1 MSDQA
6 RNLKLSTHKRGGCSP
21 MIEHVFPQ
29 AMLLEREKQ
38 LITALS
44 ACAGAYYDFNVTKNV
59 ILGTP
64 IQVIDG
70 VAYSIHEAVGLPPH
84 CPYMQ
89 VVKFW
94 GNKLAP
100 EEQPAFFDFFDVENL
115 KRRYAEGKRFMT
127 HTYWTKD
134 VLGNP
139 MLAEQT
145 IQLYEDSTN
154 GDILAITFV
163 KDLKPLDEL
172 AAKERQARK
181 EAEAALKLANNA
193 NKAKSTFLFNMSH
206 DIRTPMNAIMG
217 FANII
222 AENVDN
228 PLIVQDAIAK
238 VQKSSN
244 ILLTLLNE
252 VLDLARIESGKQQLD
267 SVPCDLSKL
276 LQNIRSIL
284 ESNIESA
291 NLCYEI
297 INQLDNPL
305 VICDQIK
312 INQIMLN
319 LLSNAIKFTPKGGH
333 ITFGIKQSGA
343 VANGMA
349 EYCLVVKDTGIGMSE
364 SFQKRAFNAFEKERS
379 ATDSGI
385 EGTGLGLAIVKKLVD
400 LMDGHMEMRSELG
413 QGTEFAIYLRLPV
426 LQAMTSK
433 PCPTQSKNSD
443 QLKGKRILLVEDNE
457 LNREIANLTLTKADM
472 LVEEAENGMI
482 AVDKLINAQPDYYD
496 LVLMDI
502 QMPIMDG
509 YKATQEIRSLPQQEL
524 ANIPIVAMTAN
535 SFDDDKR
542 KAFEVGMNAHVAKP
556 INVPKLLK
564 VLSGLLVK

>member
-89 VVKFW
+89 VVEFW

-115 KRRYAEGKRFMT
+115 KRRYAEGKRFMS

>member
-1 MSDQA
+1 
-6 RNLKLSTHKRGGCSP
+6 
-21 MIEHVFPQ
+21 
-29 AMLLEREKQ
+29 
-38 LITALS
+38 
-44 ACAGAYYDFNVTKNV
+44 
-59 ILGTP
+59 
-64 IQVIDG
+64 
-70 VAYSIHEAVGLPPH
+70 
-84 CPYMQ
+84 MQ
-89 VVKFW
+89 VVEFW

-181 EAEAALKLANNA
+181 EAEASLKLANNA

-228 PLIVQDAIAK
+228 PLIVQDAITK

-244 ILLTLLNE
+244 VLLTLLNE

-291 NLCYEI
+291 SLCYEI

-333 ITFGIKQSGA
+333 ITFGIKQSEA

-364 SFQKRAFNAFEKERS
+364 SFQKLAFNAFERERS

-400 LMDGHMEMRSELG
+400 LMDGHIEMRSELG

-433 PCPTQSKNSD
+433 PCPTQPKNSA

-457 LNREIANLTLTKADM
+457 LNREIANLTLTKAGM

-502 QMPIMDG
+502 QMPVMDG

-556 INVPKLLK
+556 IDVPKLLE

>member
-1 MSDQA
+1 M
-6 RNLKLSTHKRGGCSP
+6 H
-21 MIEHVFPQ
+21 
-29 AMLLEREKQ
+29 
-38 LITALS
+38 
-44 ACAGAYYDFNVTKNV
+44 
-59 ILGTP
+59 
-64 IQVIDG
+64 
-70 VAYSIHEAVGLPPH
+70 
-84 CPYMQ
+84 
-89 VVKFW
+89 
-94 GNKLAP
+94 
-100 EEQPAFFDFFDVENL
+100 
-115 KRRYAEGKRFMT
+115 AEGKRFMS

-163 KDLKPLDEL
+163 KDLKPMDEL
-172 AAKERQARK
+172 ASKERQARK

-193 NKAKSTFLFNMSH
+193 HKAKSTFLFNMSH

-244 ILLTLLNE
+244 VLLTLLNE

-284 ESNIESA
+284 ESNIETAS
-291 NLCYEI
+291 LSYEI

-333 ITFGIKQSGA
+333 LSFGIKQTGA
-343 VANGMA
+343 VENSMA

-364 SFQKRAFNAFEKERS
+364 SFQERAFNAFERERS

-400 LMDGHMEMRSELG
+400 LMQGRMKMRSELG
-413 QGTEFAIYLRLPV
+413 RGTEFAIYVHLPV
-426 LQAMTSK
+426 LQALASK
-433 PCPTQSKNSD
+433 PRPTQQKSAS
-443 QLKGKRILLVEDNE
+443 QLANKRILLVEDNE
-457 LNREIANLTLTKADM
+457 LNREIANLILAKEGM

-482 AVDKLINAQPDYYD
+482 AVDKIINSQPGYYD

-502 QMPIMDG
+502 QMPVMDG
-509 YKATQEIRSLPQQEL
+509 YRATQEIRSLPQQEL
-524 ANIPIVAMTAN
+524 AQIPIVAMTAN

-542 KAFEVGMNAHVAKP
+542 KASDVGMNAHIAKP
-556 INVPKLLK
+556 ICVPKLLD
-564 VLSGLLVK
+564 VLNILLAK